1 MEFGLFMGGFV
12 HQDLMASDPD
22 AEHHRLMSEVDLAV
36 VGDRSNW
43 KYSWWTEHHFLWEY
57 SHISANETIMPF
69 VAAKTNRMHIGS
81 GIINI
86 TPPVNH
92 PARVAERVAMLD
104 HLSEGRFEFGTGRG
118 SSTTEQAGFGITDPE
133 LTKDM
138 FDEAISEFKKMWR
151 DGTYSHDGE
160 FFSLPERNVLPKP
173 YVKPHPP
180 MWVAAG
186 NPGTF
191 EKAGKM
197 GLGVLCFTGGT
208 PEKMKALVDVYKEA
222 IKDADPVGEFVNDNV
237 AITTSFLCLE
247 DGDAALDWATQVG
260 QRPPAVARVQVPRH
274 VPEAGVGAGV
284 AGPDPRPDA
293 RAAHRRAR
301 RTAPRSSGNVEECA
315 EALRKWDAIGVDQL
329 ILGPVGLG
337 VPARA
342 HGRDRGAVRQLGHP
356 RVRHRPRVLDEPVPR
371 VRRRSPPDGIPARP
385 HGRAERASG
394 RTRG

>member
-1 MEFGLFMGGFV
+1 MEFGLFMGGFIHEDV
-12 HQDLMASDPD
+12 MASDPD

-36 VGDRSNW
+36 AGDRSNW
-43 KYSWWTEHHFLWEY
+43 KYSWWTEHHFLFEY

-69 VAAKTNRMHIGS
+69 VAAKTTRMHIGS

-138 FDEAISEFKKMWR
+138 FDEAVGEFKHMWR
-151 DGTYSHDGE
+151 DGTYSHDGT

-222 IKDADPVGEFVNDNV
+222 VKDADPVGEFVNDNV

-247 DGDAALDWATQVG
+247 DGDAALDWASRSGNGRQQSLVFRYLDTF
-260 QRPPAVARVQVPRH
+260 PKPAW
-274 VPEAGVGAGV
+274 VPEWPALIPDPTREQLV
-284 AGPDPRPDA
+284 AGRENGSA
-293 RAAHRRAR
+293 IV
-301 RTAPRSSGNVEECA
+301 GNAEECA

-329 ILGPVGLG
+329 ILGPSGSVYPHDLMVEAVELFGNS
-337 VPARA
+337 VIPEFDTDAEFSTNRYRA
-342 HGRDRGAVRQLGHP
+342 SAM
-356 RVRHRPRVLDEPVPR
+356 
-371 VRRRSPPDGIPARP
+371 ARP
-385 HGRAERASG
+385 LG
-394 RTRG
+394 